1 MLMLLQESLLSLN
14 VVNDSLNKQLAQ
26 QHKLNKYGGPCI
38 PQSEG
43 EWGHP

>member
-1 MLMLLQESLLSLN
+1 MLMLLLASMLSLN
-14 VVNDSLNKQLAQ
+14 VVNDLLNKQLAQ
-26 QHKLNKYGGPCI
+26 KRKLNEYGGSWI